1 MLDELVD
8 HGEDKAVDGGLSGQA
23 RPRRQGEQDAR
34 GQNEEEESSR
44 QKIPHLFAF
53 YCGKFPRL
61 RLRRLFPRRR
71 RRVFRL
77 PPLTVSMT
85 SKI

>member
-23 RPRRQGEQDAR
+23 RPRRQREQDAR

-53 YCGKFPRL
+53 
-61 RLRRLFPRRR
+61 
-71 RRVFRL
+71 
-77 PPLTVSMT
+77 
-85 SKI
+85 

>member
-23 RPRRQGEQDAR
+23 RPGRQREQDAG

-53 YCGKFPRL
+53 YCGKFPR
-61 RLRRLFPRRR
+61 RYR
-71 RRVFRL
+71 
-77 PPLTVSMT
+77 T
-85 SKI
+85 SQTTAIRKRITRPSRNPSPAESIV